1 MFLNIYSSVKIFLI
15 IFVILSNKANFN
27 YSKAIIS
34 NKINKTELK
43 FSLIEIIKGY
53 NVENKLNEK

>member
-1 MFLNIYSSVKIFLI
+1 MI

-34 NKINKTELK
+34 NKMNKTDLK
-43 FSLIEIIKGY
+43 FSLIEILKGY
-53 NVENKLNEK
+53 YLENKLN

>member
-1 MFLNIYSSVKIFLI
+1 MI
-15 IFVILSNKANFN
+15 IFVILSNYANFN

-43 FSLIEIIKGY
+43 FSLLEII
-53 NVENKLNEK
+53 